1 MGHILIVDDQP
12 DICWG
17 LKRIAEQLGHTAESV
32 ALAEEAISRAVS
44 TRPDVIIMDVRLP
57 GMSGLQA
64 MQELKQKGWDG
75 PVVVI
80 TAYGDLEVAVEA
92 IRQGAF
98 EYLTK
103 PFDLKVVSRAIERAF
118 SQGQRSRK
126 DMVSADVAESDRPQ
140 LVGVSPAMQQVFK
153 QIAMVAPTDAAV
165 HIVGES
171 GTGKELVA
179 RSIHHFSRRQTG
191 PLVVAHI
198 AALSPSLAESELF
211 GHVRGAFTG
220 ADHEHVGLLQR
231 AHGGTLFIDE
241 VAEIPLNLQVKLLRA
256 IEYREVTPVGAA
268 RSIPCDFRI
277 ISATHRDLRRLVSEG
292 KFRHDL
298 YYRLITFEI
307 RVPPL
312 RERPV
317 DIEPLAQFFL
327 KELCHRMEVS
337 IPHMTPDFLTALL
350 NRPWWGNVRE
360 LRSALEHALILSRG
374 GPLHA
379 DLLPPPLPQV
389 FSQVSSAETDL
400 RECVKKWAQDA
411 LKDERLVGQIYKQFL
426 DLVEPALFQ
435 TVLEHYSG
443 QYLGAA
449 RALGLHRVTLRRKL
463 DRSKATDSGGSPPL
477 T

>member
-17 LKRIAEQLGHTAESV
+17 LKKIAEQLGHSAESV
-32 ALAEEAISRAVS
+32 ALGEEAVNRALAVN
-44 TRPDVIIMDVRLP
+44 PDVIIMDVRLP
-57 GMSGLQA
+57 GISGLQA
-64 MQELKQKGWDG
+64 MQELKKQGWDG

-103 PFDLKVVSRAIERAF
+103 PFDVKVAARTIQHALAQRRS
-118 SQGQRSRK
+118 SQASKPSIDLEEVNRL
-126 DMVSADVAESDRPQ
+126 Q
-140 LVGVSPAMQQVFK
+140 LIGVSPAMQHVFK

-179 RSIHHFSRRQTG
+179 RSIHHFSRRQSG

-198 AALSPSLAESELF
+198 AALNPSLAESELF

-220 ADHEHVGLLQR
+220 ADFDHPGLLQR

-256 IEYREVTPVGAA
+256 IEYREVIPVGGT
-268 RSIPCDFRI
+268 RPIPADFRI
-277 ISATHRDLRRLVSEG
+277 ISATHRDLRRLVAEG

-307 RVPPL
+307 HVPPL
-312 RERPV
+312 RERPE

-327 KELCHRMEVS
+327 KELCGRMG
-337 IPHMTPDFLTALL
+337 IPLPDWAQDFLPALRG
-350 NRPWWGNVRE
+350 RPWWGNVRE
-360 LRSALEHALILSRG
+360 LRSALEHALILARG
-374 GPLHA
+374 GLLHA

-389 FSQVSSAETDL
+389 PAQNTRTRLDL
-400 RECVKKWAQDA
+400 QECVRKWTQDA
-411 LKDERLVGQIYKQFL
+411 LKDEKLTGKLYQEFL
-426 DLVEPALFQ
+426 DIVESVLFE
-435 TVLEHYSG
+435 TVLDHYSG

-449 RALGLHRVTLRRKL
+449 RALGIHRVTLRRKL
-463 DRSKATDSGGSPPL
+463 DQSRTSSDKG
-477 T
+477 

>member
-17 LKRIAEQLGHTAESV
+17 LKKLAEQLGHTVESV
-32 ALAEEAISRAVS
+32 ALAEEAINRAIA
-44 TRPDVIIMDVRLP
+44 TKPDVIIMDVRLP

-64 MQELKQKGWDG
+64 MQELRQEGWNG
-75 PVVVI
+75 PIIVI

-92 IRQGAF
+92 VRQGAF

-103 PFDLKVVSRAIERAF
+103 PFDLKVVARAIERAF
-118 SQGQRSRK
+118 SQGHQSP
-126 DMVSADVAESDRPQ
+126 DEEVPTDSGESSRPQ

-179 RSIHHFSRRQTG
+179 RSIHHFSRRQSG

-220 ADHEHVGLLQR
+220 ADHDHVGLLQR

-268 RSIPCDFRI
+268 HSIPCDFRI
-277 ISATHRDLRRLVSEG
+277 ISATHCDLRKLVAEG

-307 RVPPL
+307 HVPPL
-312 RERPV
+312 RERTG
-317 DIEPLAQFFL
+317 DIKPLAEFFL
-327 KELCHRMEVS
+327 KELCHKMETP
-337 IPHMTPDFLTALL
+337 IPHMTPDFLSALL
-350 NRPWWGNVRE
+350 DRPWWGNVRE

-389 FSQVSSAETDL
+389 FSQTPSLEYDL
-400 RECVKKWAQDA
+400 RECVKKWVMDA
-411 LKDERLVGQIYKQFL
+411 LKDEKLLGQIHKQFL
-426 DLVEPALFQ
+426 DIVEPVLFE
-435 TVLEHYSG
+435 TVLEHYAG

-449 RALGLHRVTLRRKL
+449 RALGLHRITLRRKL
-463 DRSKATDSGGSPPL
+463 DRRKAAD
-477 T
+477 